1 MIELTAFT
9 WYNHM
14 DNYYIIISGGPDARR
29 SHKMCRALH
38 NTESLLVI
46 TLMDRVRSIN
56 TVSGQV
62 VLDDVLYNI
71 IIPRIYTDHMS
82 TQYLHESFIKI
93 YSDIVPILCDV
104 FKYTSVYCLSLSPC
118 VCPGTGPWL
127 CNIARP
133 RYVGPRRQTLY
144 PHFDAFFYRLA

>member
-1 MIELTAFT
+1 
-9 WYNHM
+9 M

-29 SHKMCRALH
+29 SRKMCRALH

-46 TLMDRVRSIN
+46 TLMDRARSIN
-56 TVSGQV
+56 TVSGRV

-93 YSDIVPILCDV
+93 YSDIVIV
-104 FKYTSVYCLSLSPC
+104 
-118 VCPGTGPWL
+118 
-127 CNIARP
+127 
-133 RYVGPRRQTLY
+133 
-144 PHFDAFFYRLA
+144 